1 MLPACASYK
10 ATPRVDLPP
19 MPASVQQRCQHPTIS
34 AGQDARVPLARYIT
48 ALRVCDGRRA
58 DAVAF
63 YDDLREYLK

>member
-1 MLPACASYK
+1 
-10 ATPRVDLPP
+10 